1 MNDAT
6 TEFFEDLAQR
16 GHEPLLRKISG
27 TIRFDLV
34 DGDRTECRY
43 LTIDRGDVAVSRKR
57 SSADGILRIDR
68 PLFNRIAVGE
78 VNPIAA
84 VIRGELAIDGDWRLL
99 ALVQRLFPGSPGAR
113 GPRRR
118 AGWARRHA

>member
-1 MNDAT
+1 MSDAT

-57 SSADGILRIDR
+57 SSADGVLRIDR